1 MNDRFDAR
9 VSLTGRSSDPRPKN
23 PKREMSLTSRVFPSH
38 LRHRA
43 RRRWHQGDQGR
54 QEPHRGDR
62 DRRRQGHLREG
73 HLPGAGEGRRGPHRR
88 GSPRPHGALNRHRR
102 VPLHETKQNPTRREK
117 PRSRSIPHPS
127 HLFSPR
133 SPTGFRSRQALRR
146 AEELPRGEG
155 GGQVSRPTGVGG
167 GFRRRALRSAGGTT
181 ARNGVRS
188 KGWRRRRASRLELA
202 SLADQREKHY

>member
-1 MNDRFDAR
+1 
-9 VSLTGRSSDPRPKN
+9 
-23 PKREMSLTSRVFPSH
+23 MSLTSRVFPSH

-102 VPLHETKQNPTRREK
+102 APLPRDETK
-117 PRSRSIPHPS
+117 PHPPREAPQS
-127 HLFSPR
+127 FDPSPSTFFR
-133 SPTGFRSRQALRR
+133 LVRPQVSALAKLSAVQKSCRAARRRRPSKPDRLEWGGFMRR
-146 AEELPRGEG
+146 APR
-155 GGQVSRPTGVGG
+155 R
-167 GFRRRALRSAGGTT
+167 AGGTT

-188 KGWRRRRASRLELA
+188 KGWRRRRASRLG
-202 SLADQREKHY
+202 

>member
-102 VPLHETKQNPTRREK
+102 APLPRDETK
-117 PRSRSIPHPS
+117 PHPPREAPQS
-127 HLFSPR
+127 FDPSPLPPFFALFAHRFPLSPS
-133 SPTGFRSRQALRR
+133 SPPCRR
-146 AEELPRGEG
+146 AAARRRR
-155 GGQVSRPTGVGG
+155 RPSKPTDWSGG
-167 GFRRRALRSAGGTT
+167 GFPPARPT
-181 ARNGVRS
+181 ARGRDNRE
-188 KGWRRRRASRLELA
+188 KRRPIQGLETASRVATRAS
-202 SLADQREKHY
+202 